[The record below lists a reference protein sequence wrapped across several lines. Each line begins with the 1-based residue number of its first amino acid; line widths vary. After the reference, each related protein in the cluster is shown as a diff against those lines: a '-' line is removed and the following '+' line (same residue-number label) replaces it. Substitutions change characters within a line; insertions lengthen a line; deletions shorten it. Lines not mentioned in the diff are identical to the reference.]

1 MDVVILILLI
11 FNTLCVFFMF
21 NLLMHNTLKTKKEK
35 KEDLAKEKIESLGK
49 FFPVITISEKELEEE
64 LRRCLQ
70 NEDYERASQVRDLLN
85 KIKRNRDDIS

>member
-1 MDVVILILLI
+1 MVVLILLI

-21 NLLMHNTLKTKKEK
+21 SLLMYNALKTKKEK
-35 KEDLAKEKIESLGK
+35 KEDPVKEKIESLRK